1 MLKGT
6 RVLNADNQTPQDK
19 ESVLNRLK
27 KLALTGSLLSII
39 GFGSIMLMR
48 LAGNVIVAS
57 WLYPEAFGLMAVVN
71 ALMMGLAMFSDV
83 GLRPSIVQNKRG
95 EEADFLQTAWTI
107 QVIRGFVLAL
117 FSVALAFP
125 IAAINNEPQLIPLI
139 IVTGLSSIIMGFN
152 STHLFVLSRRLELRN
167 MVILDIIA
175 AFLST
180 AVMLTWAYFYPSIW
194 ALVSSAFVNAAVRL
208 IASHTVLAGQV
219 PMQLKWE
226 KQSVHEL
233 IHFGKWI
240 FISTALG
247 FLLMRLDVFILGS
260 FAGMATLGLYSIAK
274 TLSRISIE
282 ALMKLSDMVMF
293 PLYSRLKEQ
302 GADTLREK
310 MFKTRALLLALFL
323 PPLWILILA
332 GDWIV
337 DLLYDD
343 RYQFAGWILQVLASG
358 ATATVII
365 TSIHPVLLAVG
376 DSFRN
381 MLNSV
386 TRFIMQ
392 LLGMLIG
399 YYMAGVE
406 GFIVGVAMADL
417 FTYGVLVFLIR
428 PYNVWFPWLDFAAF
442 ASSLGV
448 IWLAFGVL

>member
-1 MLKGT
+1 MK
-6 RVLNADNQTPQDK
+6 VLNAENQTAQDK
-19 ESVLNRLK
+19 AGILNHLK
-27 KLALTGSLLSII
+27 KLAVTGSLLSIF

-48 LAGNVIVAS
+48 LGGNVIVAG

-95 EEADFLQTAWTI
+95 EEAEFLRTAWTI
-107 QVIRGFVLAL
+107 QVIRGFILAL

-152 STHLFVLSRRLELRN
+152 STYLFVYSRRLDLRN
-167 MVILDIIA
+167 IVILDIIA

-180 AVMLTWAYFYPSIW
+180 AVMLIWAYFYPTIW
-194 ALVSSAFVNAAVRL
+194 ALVSSAFVSAIVRL
-208 IASHTVLAGQV
+208 IATHTVLSGNM
-219 PMQLKWE
+219 PMRFEWE
-226 KQSVHEL
+226 KQSVSEL
-233 IHFGKWI
+233 INFGKWI
-240 FISTALG
+240 FVSTALG
-247 FLLMRLDVFILGS
+247 FLLMRLDIFVLGS

-310 MFKTRALLLALFL
+310 MFKSRALLLGLFL
-323 PPLWILILA
+323 PPLWVLII
-332 GDWIV
+332 GGQWIV

-343 RYQFAGWILQVLASG
+343 RYQFAGWMLQVLASG

-365 TSIHPVLLAVG
+365 TSIYPVLLAVG

-399 YYMAGVE
+399 YYVGGVE

-442 ASSLGV
+442 ASSLAV
-448 IWLAFGVL
+448 IWVAFAVL

>member
-1 MLKGT
+1 M
-6 RVLNADNQTPQDK
+6 NAVNHTSQDNAG
-19 ESVLNRLK
+19 VLNRLK
-27 KLALTGSLLSII
+27 KLAVTGSLLSIF

-48 LAGNVIVAS
+48 LGGNVIVAG

-95 EEADFLQTAWTI
+95 EEADFLRTAWTI
-107 QVIRGFVLAL
+107 QVARGFVLAL

-125 IAAINNEPQLIPLI
+125 IAAINNEPQLVILV
-139 IVTGLSSIIMGFN
+139 IVTGFSSIFMGFN
-152 STHLFVLSRRLELRN
+152 STYLFVYSRRLDLRN

-180 AVMLTWAYFYPSIW
+180 AVMLVWAYYYPSIW
-194 ALVSSAFVNAAVRL
+194 ALVSSAFVNAIVRL
-208 IASHTVLAGQV
+208 IASHTVLAGSV
-219 PMQLKWE
+219 PMRFQWE

-233 IHFGKWI
+233 VHFGKWI

-247 FLLMRLDVFILGS
+247 FLLMRLDIFILGS
-260 FAGMATLGLYSIAK
+260 FAGMATLGVYSIAK

-293 PLYSRLKEQ
+293 PLYSRLREQ

-310 MFKTRALLLALFL
+310 MFKTRMLLLALFL
-323 PPLWILILA
+323 PPLWVLILG

-337 DLLYDD
+337 GLLYDEL
-343 RYQFAGWILQVLASG
+343 YQFAGWMLQVLAAG

-365 TSIHPVLLAVG
+365 TSIYPVLLAVG

-381 MLNSV
+381 MLNSI

-392 LLGMLIG
+392 LLGMMVG
-399 YYMAGVE
+399 YYLGGVE
-406 GFIVGVAMADL
+406 GFIIGVAMADL

-442 ASSLGV
+442 SSSLGV
-448 IWLAFGVL
+448 IWIAFGVL